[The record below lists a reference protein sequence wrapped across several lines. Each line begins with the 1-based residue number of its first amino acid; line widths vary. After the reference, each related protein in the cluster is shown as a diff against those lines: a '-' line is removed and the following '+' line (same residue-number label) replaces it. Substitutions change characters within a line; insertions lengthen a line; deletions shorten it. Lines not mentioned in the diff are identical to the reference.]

1 MVVFFALCVH
11 SLAASLLQAP
21 GAAASVG
28 FGGYVGSSRVD
39 TASPFEGEVSLVR
52 YKHIF
57 FPFVSLPSYFCR
69 SDCNQIASHFYV
81 CASDCLS
88 TPTFAHQNQ

>member
-1 MVVFFALCVH
+1 VCAMGRAKGDPARSKSRPSSS

-39 TASPFEGEVSLVR
+39 TASPFEGEVSLVW
-52 YKHIF
+52 
-57 FPFVSLPSYFCR
+57 
-69 SDCNQIASHFYV
+69 
-81 CASDCLS
+81 
-88 TPTFAHQNQ
+88 

>member
-1 MVVFFALCVH
+1 VVVFFALCVH

-39 TASPFEGEVSLVR
+39 TASPFEGEVSLV
-52 YKHIF
+52 
-57 FPFVSLPSYFCR
+57 
-69 SDCNQIASHFYV
+69 Q
-81 CASDCLS
+81 
-88 TPTFAHQNQ
+88 

>member
-1 MVVFFALCVH
+1 VVVFSALCVH

-39 TASPFEGEVSLVR
+39 TASPFEGEVSLDVDGEAALHLR
-52 YKHIF
+52 RLSKKDPITK
-57 FPFVSLPSYFCR
+57 VSFHLQLLF
-69 SDCNQIASHFYV
+69 
-81 CASDCLS
+81 
-88 TPTFAHQNQ
+88 